1 MAKCFSFTMFRDK
14 AYRHTFTSADLKSST
29 TDFGDGT
36 TMHCWIPQTHC
47 QSMPSIL
54 LIHGFGANATW
65 QWSEQLRPLLQAN
78 YNVYVPDLLFFGDS
92 YTTRPERSESFQA
105 QCVMRLMESLG
116 VRRMSLVGVSYGGFV
131 SYSMAAQFPSAIEKV
146 VLCCAGVCL
155 EEKDLGEGL
164 FVVKDLDEAASI
176 LVPQTPDRLRQL
188 MRLSFVK
195 PARGIPSCFL
205 SDFIDVMCTDFVK
218 EKKELIQAILKER
231 SCSNLPKIHQP
242 TLIIWGE
249 KDQIFPVELAY
260 RLHRHLEGNSELVII
275 KNTGHAFNL
284 EKPKEFS
291 KHLKAFLVD
300 SQVRNSKMD

>member
-14 AYRHTFTSADLKSST
+14 AYRQAFASAGLKSST
-29 TDFGDGT
+29 TDFGDGS
-36 TMHCWIPQTHC
+36 TMHCWIPQNAC
-47 QSMPSIL
+47 ESKPSL
-54 LIHGFGANATW
+54 LLVHGFGANATW
-65 QWSEQLRPLLQAN
+65 QWSEQLRPLLHAN

-92 YTTRPERSESFQA
+92 YTTRPERSVSFQA

-116 VRRMSLVGVSYGGFV
+116 VERMSLIGVSYGGFV
-131 SYSMAAQFPSAIEKV
+131 SYSLAAQFPAAVEKL

-155 EEKDLGEGL
+155 EGKDLEEGL

-176 LVPQTPDRLRQL
+176 LMPQTPDRLRQL
-188 MRLSFVK
+188 MRLSFVR
-195 PARGIPSCFL
+195 PARGVPSCFL
-205 SDFIDVMCTDFVK
+205 ADFIDVMCTEFVK
-218 EKKELIQAILKER
+218 EKRELIQSILKER
-231 SCSNLPKIHQP
+231 SSTNLPKINQP

-249 KDQIFPVELAY
+249 QDQIFPVELAY

-284 EKPKEFS
+284 EKPKEFC

-300 SQVRNSKMD
+300 QHLRSSKTD